1 MSLAEW
7 KQFLKRHPDVEAVD
21 AFIIDVNGV
30 PRGKK
35 LPRDTA
41 EKIFKDGLRLPRSA
55 FAVDIWGQ
63 DVLPAGLVAQGGD
76 SDGICVP
83 VEGTLRPVPW
93 ATRPTAQVL
102 LTMQET
108 NGAAFF
114 ADPREVLRSVIARY
128 QALGLKPVV
137 AVELEFYLLD
147 AERDENGSP
156 QPPLSPRTGRRS
168 MAPQMYSLNEVEE
181 FGQVM
186 SGISQA
192 CAAQGIPADTTLSE
206 NGPGQFEINL
216 HHLPDALRATDDAV
230 LMRRVVKCVARKYD
244 LDATFMAKPYGN
256 RSGNGMHVHF
266 SVLDSKGKNI
276 FEGKD
281 AKGSDALR
289 HAIAGLLE
297 AMPASTALFA
307 PNLNSYRRFQANSHA
322 PTRVA
327 WGYDNRTAALRVP
340 QSNLAAT
347 RIEHRVPGADSNP
360 YLIVA
365 AILAGA
371 LDGIERKT
379 TAPDPATSSV
389 YESDAPR
396 LPSAWPVAL
405 DVFEKSEFIEKYF
418 GEAYRRVYVECKKQE
433 MAELQSRVSNVEYDA
448 YLRDL

>member
-1 MSLAEW
+1 MSHAEW
-7 KQFLKRHPDVEAVD
+7 KQFLKRQPDVESVD
-21 AFIIDVNGV
+21 AFIIDINGV

-76 SDGICVP
+76 SDGICVAVP
-83 VEGTLRPVPW
+83 GTLRPVPW
-93 ATRPTAQVL
+93 AARPTAQVL

-108 NGAAFF
+108 NGAPFF
-114 ADPREVLRSVIARY
+114 ADPREVLRSVVARY
-128 QALGLKPVV
+128 HAAGLKPVV

-147 AERDENGSP
+147 AERDENGCP
-156 QPPLSPRTGRRS
+156 QPPLSPRTGKRS

-186 SGISQA
+186 SGVAQA

-216 HHLPDALRATDDAV
+216 HHVPDALRAADDAV
-230 LMRRVVKCVARKYD
+230 LMRRVIKCVARKYD
-244 LDATFMAKPYGN
+244 LDTTFMAKPYGN

-266 SVLDSKGKNI
+266 SVLDAKGKNI

-289 HAIAGLLE
+289 HAIAGCLD

-322 PTRVA
+322 PTRVS

-340 QSNLAAT
+340 QSDLSAT
-347 RIEHRVPGADSNP
+347 RIEHRVPGADANP
-360 YLIVA
+360 YLVLA
-365 AILAGA
+365 GILAAA
-371 LDGIERKT
+371 LDGMTRKLD
-379 TAPDPATSSV
+379 APAPATSSV
-389 YESDAPR
+389 YESDAVR
-396 LPSAWPVAL
+396 LPSAWPVAVE
-405 DVFEKSEFIEKYF
+405 VFEHSPFIKEYL
-418 GEAYRRVYVECKKQE
+418 GDAYRHVYVECKRQE
-433 MAELQSRVSNVEYDA
+433 MQELQSRVSNVEYDA